1 MAHFIKILIKENIM
15 ASTKRYFG
23 LNWVIC
29 LILAIIP
36 VTNIVCGIITRAQR
50 GNVLGAIL
58 NFILCPIFYVIDLI
72 TMIISR
78 DIVVLA

>member
-1 MAHFIKILIKENIM
+1 M

-23 LNWVIC
+23 LSWLVC

-36 VTNIVCGIITRAQR
+36 VTSVICGIITRVQR
-50 GNVLGAIL
+50 GNIIGAIL

-72 TMIISR
+72 TMIVVR
-78 DIVVLA
+78 DITILA

>member
-1 MAHFIKILIKENIM
+1 M

-23 LNWVIC
+23 LSWIVC

-36 VTNIVCGIITRAQR
+36 ITSVVCGIITRIQR
-50 GNVLGAIL
+50 NNILGAIL
-58 NFILCPIFYVIDLI
+58 NLILCPIFYIIDLV

-78 DIVVLA
+78 DITILA